1 MICIFSIKATIKVS
15 LRIRNDISN
24 AIPLM
29 WPAISQN
36 QCSHILLLFTVVL
49 PYFLSPSDS
58 FLCCNRGMWPV
69 FGLIMYFCSYL
80 IEHLAHLPNTLLSH
94 LMGNMMTTSQSLPEN
109 EGWYRWA
116 SKWSDKSCHF
126 HTNVN
131 SHKYVISCIAITLQ
145 LTCCSELRCEICC
158 FLRIPWS
165 LHWSWSSWN
174 CFLSCS

>member
-1 MICIFSIKATIKVS
+1 MASNFTESMFSHPLTVDCSVTI
-15 LRIRNDISN
+15 
-24 AIPLM
+24 
-29 WPAISQN
+29 
-36 QCSHILLLFTVVL
+36 
-49 PYFLSPSDS
+49 FLSPSDS